1 MERQKK
7 ELTEEQAFT
16 RLARLCSTTEYCRY
30 DMRRKMAAWLLPEG
44 AEERVLKRLEQER
57 YIDEVRYAHAYVR
70 DKSRHNRWGA
80 KRIELELRRRGITDE
95 TIQDALTE
103 ITEEQ
108 SDETLEGLL
117 RTKLKTVK
125 GKSDYDVFLKLLR
138 FSVGRGFPQDQAH
151 RCLKR
156 IINTEEYP

>member
-1 MERQKK
+1 MERKK
-7 ELTEEQAFT
+7 KALTEEQAFT
-16 RLARLCSTTEYCRY
+16 RLARLCSTTEYCRH
-30 DMRRKMAAWLLPEG
+30 DLRRKMAAWLLPDG
-44 AEERVLKRLEQER
+44 AEERVLARLEKEGF
-57 YIDEVRYAHAYVR
+57 IDEVRYAHAYVR
-70 DKSRHNRWGA
+70 DKFRHNRWGRR
-80 KRIELELRRRGITDE
+80 RIEMELRKRNIADE

-103 ITEEQ
+103 ITAED

-117 RTKLKTVK
+117 RTKLKSVK

-156 IINTEEYP
+156 IINTEEFL